1 MTDELKKEY
10 TLRISQGSAT
20 QIIVILYEMA
30 IGYATNTR
38 DLLAEGKHDEARIE
52 GANAAKVIGHLIGSL
67 DFTYELSMN
76 LYRIYEYI
84 SKEISMAVIKNDSD
98 KLNSPIKMLD
108 SLRESFEKLSKE
120 DTSGPMMSN
129 SQAVYTGLTYG
140 KGSLNDSTMVE
151 NSNRGFTV

>member
-30 IGYATNTR
+30 IEYATNAR
-38 DLLAEGKHDEARIE
+38 DLLSEGKHDEARSE
-52 GANAAKVIGHLIGSL
+52 AANAAKVIGHLMGSL
-67 DFTYELSMN
+67 DFTYEISMN
-76 LYRIYEYI
+76 LYRIYEYV

-98 KLNSPIKMLD
+98 KLNAPIRMLD
-108 SLRESFEKLSKE
+108 SLRESFDKLSKE
-120 DTSGPMMSN
+120 DTSGPVMAN

-140 KGSLNDSTMVE
+140 KGSLNESTLVE
-151 NSNRGFTV
+151 GANRGFTV